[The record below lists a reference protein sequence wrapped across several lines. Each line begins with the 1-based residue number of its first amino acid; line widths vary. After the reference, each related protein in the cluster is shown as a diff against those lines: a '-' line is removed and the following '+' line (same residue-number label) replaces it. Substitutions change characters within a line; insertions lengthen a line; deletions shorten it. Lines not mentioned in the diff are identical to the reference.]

1 MLRRA
6 LPLLL
11 IPLLAAGGLLAAEG
25 PTELRLS
32 RFNRV
37 YEDLAGDLRP
47 IEAPP
52 VVIRLSSP
60 SQRLLVKENVA
71 RLSPLGGG
79 RFAGTVELELLGKGR
94 LIADVEL
101 GGIPQRLEDEVL
113 LPRQRLEIA
122 GVARIERVAGGYRV
136 VAEEL
141 PPSIRVEIRS
151 QLVNQLL
158 GLCAG
163 ASILSLGSLDCASV
177 EQALQRPEIPLSGQV
192 AELFLGDGDLTE
204 DERQTLDDLLAG
216 R

>member
-6 LPLLL
+6 LPILLTAV
-11 IPLLAAGGLLAAEG
+11 LAASLPLAAAE
-25 PTELRLS
+25 PTELRFS

-37 YEDLAGDLRP
+37 YEDLAGELAP

-60 SQRLLVKENVA
+60 SQRLLVKENVT
-71 RLSPLGGG
+71 RLRPLGGG

-94 LIADVEL
+94 LVAEVDL
-101 GGIPQRLEDEVL
+101 AGAPQRLDDEVL
-113 LPRQRLEIA
+113 LPRQRLAIE
-122 GVARIERVAGGYRV
+122 GVARIERVDGGYRV
-136 VAEEL
+136 VPEEL

-151 QLVNQLL
+151 QIVNQLL
-158 GLCAG
+158 GVCAG
-163 ASILSLGSLDCASV
+163 ASLLSLGSLDCGPV

-192 AELFLGDGDLTE
+192 GELFLADGELT
-204 DERQTLDDLLAG
+204 DEERRSLDELLAE